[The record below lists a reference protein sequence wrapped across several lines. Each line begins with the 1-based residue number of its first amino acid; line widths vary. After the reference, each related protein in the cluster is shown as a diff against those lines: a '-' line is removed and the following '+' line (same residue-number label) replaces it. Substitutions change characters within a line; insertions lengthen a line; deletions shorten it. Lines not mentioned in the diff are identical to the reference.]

1 MTMKATHNARARF
14 NLKNGI
20 VVLLLLSISMP
31 TCLGLIG
38 EARAQTKLARV
49 GILTFSSIAE
59 DPRRET
65 LWMEP
70 LRRNLSENGWV
81 ENKNVSFEY
90 RSANSDPSKFAEAA
104 AALVALKVDV
114 ILAASAPA
122 LRAAYAATRTIPIV
136 AIDLTTDPIV
146 EGYVESYA
154 RPGGNVTGIF
164 LDAPEFAGK
173 WFELLNEVVPNLSR
187 VSALWDPAPGPTH
200 MLAVRDVAKSLNIE
214 LDIIQVRK
222 PDDLDKAF
230 ATMRGRPQA
239 VILLPSPMIYWQNA
253 RLAGLALKHRLPATS
268 MAVEFANAGGLL
280 AYGPELTAKYHHNAV
295 AVMVAKILSDANP
308 AELPVERP
316 TNIQLI
322 VNLKTAK
329 TLGIT
334 VPQSILLRAD
344 EVIR

>member
-1 MTMKATHNARARF
+1 
-14 NLKNGI
+14 
-20 VVLLLLSISMP
+20 
-31 TCLGLIG
+31 
-38 EARAQTKLARV
+38 
-49 GILTFSSIAE
+49 
-59 DPRRET
+59 
-65 LWMEP
+65 MEP
-70 LRRNLSENGWV
+70 LRRKLSEEGWV
-81 ENKNVSFEY
+81 ESKNVSFEY
-90 RSANSDPSKFAEAA
+90 SSANSDPSQFAEAA

-114 ILAASAPA
+114 IVAASAPA

-136 AIDLTTDPIV
+136 AIDLTTDPV
-146 EGYVESYA
+146 AEGYIESYA

-173 WFELLNEVVPNLSR
+173 WFELLKEVVPNLSR
-187 VSALWDPAPGPTH
+187 VTALWDPAPGPTH

-214 LDIIQVRK
+214 LEIIQVRK

-230 ATMRGRPQA
+230 AAMSGRPQA

-295 AVMVAKILSDANP
+295 AVMVAKIMGGANP
-308 AELPVERP
+308 AALPVERP

-329 TLGIT
+329 TLAIT
-334 VPQSILLRAD
+334 IPQSVLLRAD
-344 EVIR
+344 EVIE